1 MEAGKDHEG
10 FKIPSAIPQDL
21 LLIQDLI
28 GPLIPP
34 TQSLN
39 LPAVDPD
46 DSVDSSGESTDSAEE
61 VEANLLFVGGKL
73 TRSVSFHSSDPIT
86 KLYAS
91 EDISDHASESSSSSS
106 SDSESESEGE
116 VSKKSLKS
124 KVVDDEEEDE
134 EEGGAVAATVR
145 TKNEF
150 PEPDIMIP
158 PVLQVG
164 PDEQLERVGEIMNI
178 MNNVVIVKG
187 GGSGTHR
194 ASENALDAETL
205 LVYDDRKV
213 LGYVSTI

>member
-34 TQSLN
+34 LK

-61 VEANLLFVGGKL
+61 VEANLLFVGGKS
-73 TRSVSFHSSDPIT
+73 TRSVSFHVSDPIT
-86 KLYAS
+86 KRYAS
-91 EDISDHASESSSSSS
+91 EDISDSTSESSSSSS
-106 SDSESESEGE
+106 SDSESERGGE
-116 VSKKSLKS
+116 VSKKFLKS
-124 KVVDDEEEDE
+124 KVVDDEDEEE

-150 PEPDIMIP
+150 SEPDIMIP

-178 MNNVVIVKG
+178 VNNVVIVKG
-187 GGSGTHR
+187 GESGTHR